1 MKRWVGERE
10 AVWDG
15 LVERCGL
22 RATSLWFVD
31 AIMSLSFRRDY
42 DSTAR
47 REVGFTEERDSFD
60 WYKIAFDEMRAAR
73 IIP

>member
-31 AIMSLSFRRDY
+31 AIMSLSPGGITIRPPGGKLDSRRRGIRLIGIRSL
-42 DSTAR
+42 STR
-47 REVGFTEERDSFD
+47 
-60 WYKIAFDEMRAAR
+60 
-73 IIP
+73 